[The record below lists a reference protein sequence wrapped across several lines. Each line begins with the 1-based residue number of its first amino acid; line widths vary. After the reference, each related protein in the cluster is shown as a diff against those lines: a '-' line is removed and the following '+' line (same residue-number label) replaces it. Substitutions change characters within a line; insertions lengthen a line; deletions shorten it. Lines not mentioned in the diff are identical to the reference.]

1 MSKQHIVV
9 IEDEKNI
16 VELLKYQLE
25 TAGYKVSAAMRG
37 DIGLEIVQKEKPDLV
52 LLDLMLP
59 EMDGIQ
65 ICKSLKQNYKTSHI
79 PIIMVTAKGE
89 ESDRILGLELEADD
103 YVSKPFSP
111 RELLA
116 RVKAVLRRVKPK
128 TEKLLFKAGDL
139 EVDTA
144 KHLVHLKGK
153 AVAVT
158 SKEYDLLIAL
168 MDSEGRVLTREHLL
182 EEVWGYDQSLNIET
196 RTVDMHIGQLRKKL
210 KHEAERIV
218 TVKNVGYRFE

>member
-1 MSKQHIVV
+1 MAKQHVVV

-25 TAGYKVSAAMRG
+25 TAGYKVSVAMRG
-37 DIGLEIVQKEKPDLV
+37 DLGLEMVQKEKPDLV

-79 PIIMVTAKGE
+79 PIVMVTAKGE
-89 ESDRILGLELEADD
+89 ETDKVLGLELEADD
-103 YVSKPFSP
+103 YVSKPFSS
-111 RELLA
+111 RELMA
-116 RVKAVLRRVKPK
+116 RVKAVMRRVKPK
-128 TEKLLFKAGDL
+128 SEQILFKAGDL

-153 AVAVT
+153 PLAVT
-158 SKEYDLLIAL
+158 SKEYDLLVAL
-168 MDSEGRVLTREHLL
+168 MDSGGRVLSREYLL

-210 KHEAERIV
+210 KHEADRVV